1 MRGTKK
7 NHNSPFFWAVREREE
22 EMRERLQVL
31 SMIYRDRVVG
41 IRRIKNES
49 LSTRRGL
56 RMSTKKKEGFH

>member
-1 MRGTKK
+1 
-7 NHNSPFFWAVREREE
+7 
-22 EMRERLQVL
+22 MRERLQVL

-56 RMSTKKKEGFH
+56 RMSTKKRRDFIEDAKEEVSGNRIFRD